1 MLEMLDFPL
10 IKAKLFLFFEF
21 CQMNIEN
28 YWDCCDVVEIGQ
40 DFLGVVYAMIFLNFL
55 LISILDTVVDPTQ
68 IECKQTQFIFETI
81 VTRNRNFLPNF
92 ASLGKNGFVSYY
104 LILFQIISA
113 AVPNAQFACPCFY
126 SQH

>member
-1 MLEMLDFPL
+1 MLDFPL

-68 IECKQTQFIFETI
+68 INW
-81 VTRNRNFLPNF
+81 V
-92 ASLGKNGFVSYY
+92 
-104 LILFQIISA
+104 
-113 AVPNAQFACPCFY
+113 
-126 SQH
+126 